1 MHSSTLAYS
10 ELTISYLLR
19 IPEGWTPEKGR
30 HEPNAMPI
38 VYLHGLGFGLLQNHL
53 LLKHLVSSLPS
64 HPLLVPLAHH
74 TAHAIFNDRHLKPWT
89 RPELVSA
96 VKEACIRHGFYDPD
110 FGGGVSMMSHS
121 NGSVHHGWVLKDFPE
136 LTKRN
141 TFVDPVVFS
150 LWEGGELSWLPGR
163 RQALTNH
170 RPDVCYNFCYRKPS
184 EALELLL
191 DYFVATEVGIANYI
205 QRHFNWCDNTLF
217 IEEIPNATDPT
228 KTAFFLGGQ
237 DIIIDAGVSAVV
249 PASRRSVEN
258 LHPAGRVLGTVVDYA
273 E

>member
-1 MHSSTLAYS
+1 M
-10 ELTISYLLR
+10 
-19 IPEGWTPEKGR
+19 
-30 HEPNAMPI
+30 
-38 VYLHGLGFGLLQNHL
+38 
-53 LLKHLVSSLPS
+53 
-64 HPLLVPLAHH
+64 
-74 TAHAIFNDRHLKPWT
+74 
-89 RPELVSA
+89 
-96 VKEACIRHGFYDPD
+96 
-110 FGGGVSMMSHS
+110 
-121 NGSVHHGWVLKDFPE
+121 
-136 LTKRN
+136 
-141 TFVDPVVFS
+141 
-150 LWEGGELSWLPGR
+150 
-163 RQALTNH
+163 
-170 RPDVCYNFCYRKPS
+170 CYNFCYRKPS

-249 PASRRSVEN
+249 PASCGSVEN